1 MSRNKAQPTLPVV
14 DHDLIF
20 VEEFDALA
28 IELRM
33 DPETEISSFDIVQAT
48 NPQNKYPAKL
58 HAQKVAKELGV
69 KEGLIYLPG
78 LPTQLYEDSDMG
90 PELRQRRYFYYI
102 AGADF
107 DNCAV
112 TYDLASDSLV
122 LWVPFIDPHQLLWY
136 GTSPGPKECLAT
148 TDLDDVR
155 YIQDLD
161 AFLRKRLAL
170 SDANA
175 SEVIRVGASIGSNF
189 CCDRSSRNGWT
200 SSSSNKNWSSSQSA
214 PSTTLFVLH
223 PDQIPSVLRD
233 GGDADA
239 AVTVDSTRLLPA
251 MNAARVI
258 KTPYEI
264 DLIRKANDISSA
276 AHTAVLRRLKGMTN
290 EQDIEAAFLDH
301 CLAVYGAKH
310 QSYHVIAGS
319 GPNSSVLHYDANNE
333 SLAGRQ
339 LVCLDAGAE
348 WKLYASDVTRTFPI
362 SGKFTPEAA
371 AIYAAVQRMQTEVFA
386 RFKPGA
392 AFANLHLHAGY
403 VAAQELL
410 GLGILKNGSAMEI
423 LAKGTV
429 SAFFPHGLGHHV
441 GLEVHDVLSSDLMSR
456 PPSDAANSSKA
467 SSTRTRHIRSQLGG
481 MKRQPVTAD
490 MYATLLSEAA
500 ASANDSVTF
509 KKDDKRRLLEPGMI
523 ITVEPGIYFCRSY
536 IESFFL
542 ADPVHA
548 KYIDKDVLEK
558 YYDVGGVRIE
568 DCLLVTETGHD
579 NLTTAPKGE
588 EALHIINAGK

>member
-1 MSRNKAQPTLPVV
+1 MSGKGVQPTPPVV

-33 DPETEISSFDIVQAT
+33 ARETEDSFVNVAPAAH
-48 NPQNKYPAKL
+48 PQNKYPAKL

-90 PELRQRRYFYYI
+90 PQIRQRRYFYYI

-112 TYDLASDSLV
+112 TYDLSSDSLV
-122 LWVPFIDPHQLLWY
+122 LWVPYIDPRQLLWY
-136 GTSPGPKECLAT
+136 GSSPGPKECLAT

-161 AFLRKRLAL
+161 AFLRKRLA
-170 SDANA
+170 SSGANT
-175 SEVIRVGASIGSNF
+175 SEIFRVGASIGSNF
-189 CCDRSSRNGWT
+189 CSDKTIRSGLATHNL
-200 SSSSNKNWSSSQSA
+200 NKRWASPSYS

-223 PDQIPSVLRD
+223 PDQIPNLLGE
-233 GGDADA
+233 GGNAEI

-258 KTPYEI
+258 KTPHEI
-264 DLIRKANDISSA
+264 GLIRKANDISSA
-276 AHTAVLRRLKGMTN
+276 AHTAVLRQLKGMTN
-290 EQDIEAAFLDH
+290 EQDVEAAFLNH
-301 CLAVYGAKH
+301 CLAGYGAKH
-310 QSYHVIAGS
+310 QSYNVIAGS
-319 GPNSSVLHYDANNE
+319 GPNASVLHYDGNNE
-333 SLAGRQ
+333 PLAGRQ

-371 AIYAAVQRMQTEVFA
+371 AIYAAVQRMQNEVFA
-386 RFKPGA
+386 HFKPGA

-410 GLGILKNGSAMEI
+410 QLGILKNGSATEI
-423 LAKGTV
+423 LTKGTI

-456 PPSDAANSSKA
+456 PPSDAASSSK
-467 SSTRTRHIRSQLGG
+467 TFFTQTRHVRGQLGG
-481 MKRQPVTAD
+481 MKRQPVTPD
-490 MYATLLSEAA
+490 MYATLMSEATA
-500 ASANDSVTF
+500 VASGSDSS
-509 KKDDKRRLLEPGMI
+509 KMDDKRRLLEPGMI

-542 ADPVHA
+542 VDPVHA

-568 DCLLVTETGHD
+568 DCLLVTEEGHD
-579 NLTTAPKGE
+579 NLTTAPKGD
-588 EALHIINAGK
+588 EALRIINGRG